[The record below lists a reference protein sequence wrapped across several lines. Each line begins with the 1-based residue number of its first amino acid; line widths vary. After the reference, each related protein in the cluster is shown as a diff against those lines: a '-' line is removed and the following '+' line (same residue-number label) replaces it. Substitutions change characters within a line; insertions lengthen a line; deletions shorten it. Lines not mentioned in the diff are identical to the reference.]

1 MKFDGSS
8 TAHSGGA
15 GIVLYH
21 EGDEAMA
28 LSFNLEFP
36 YLNNTA

>member
-36 YLNNTA
+36 CLNNTA